1 MNIDLASFIVRSAS
15 GSVDH
20 EGTVLKFAE
29 ALVAWEAERS
39 AEDMTI
45 GSALHA
51 LFDANP
57 HKRLGSSFIM
67 SQVLP
72 ALQATPETWGETEDK
87 VTNYLKASPE
97 FDSRVGRGGGWGRL
111 RDLPAPAK
119 G

>member
-1 MNIDLASFIVRSAS
+1 MNIDLASFIVRGFN
-15 GSVDH
+15 GSVDT
-20 EGTVLKFAE
+20 EGTLIKFAE
-29 ALVAWEAERS
+29 TLSAWEEARS

-45 GSALHA
+45 GAALHA

-57 HKRLGSSFIM
+57 LKRLGSSFIM

-72 ALQATPETWGETEDK
+72 ALGATPETWGETEDK

-97 FDSRVGRGGGWGRL
+97 FDSRVGRGGGGGRL